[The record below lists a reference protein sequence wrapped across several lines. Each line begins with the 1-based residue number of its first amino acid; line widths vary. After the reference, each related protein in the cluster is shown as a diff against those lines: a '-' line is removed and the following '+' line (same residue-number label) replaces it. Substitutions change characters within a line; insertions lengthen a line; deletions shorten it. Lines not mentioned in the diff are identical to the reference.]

1 MAWTYHC
8 IFGNW
13 FWYYPTMQTFSDLI
27 KEMKNSGAEYEFA
40 QSVFIEGGVFQQW
53 MDSYVFSKLC
63 WNPDANVNDLRNEFL
78 RYYFGEAAYD
88 NMVKYFTEMD
98 ARYTYISST
107 NESLRTTREGF
118 YKTEYWPLAFMN
130 RMIDLFDTSIDATK
144 ANDSL
149 SDGEKQTLIAHLEEA
164 SLMPMWMR
172 LYNASRYAG
181 LTQESISGLAAEWIA
196 LAEKYGVNKYG
207 ESASLTIGSLKQQYN
222 L

>member
-1 MAWTYHC
+1 MHRRLD
-8 IFGNW
+8 G
-13 FWYYPTMQTFSDLI
+13 
-27 KEMKNSGAEYEFA
+27 
-40 QSVFIEGGVFQQW
+40 
-53 MDSYVFSKLC
+53 
-63 WNPDANVNDLRNEFL
+63 
-78 RYYFGEAAYD
+78 
-88 NMVKYFTEMD
+88 
-98 ARYTYISST
+98 
-107 NESLRTTREGF
+107 
-118 YKTEYWPLAFMN
+118 
-130 RMIDLFDTSIDATK
+130 FDTSMA
-144 ANDSL
+144 APNAHDSL

>member
-1 MAWTYHC
+1 
-8 IFGNW
+8 
-13 FWYYPTMQTFSDLI
+13 
-27 KEMKNSGAEYEFA
+27 
-40 QSVFIEGGVFQQW
+40 
-53 MDSYVFSKLC
+53 
-63 WNPDANVNDLRNEFL
+63 
-78 RYYFGEAAYD
+78 
-88 NMVKYFTEMD
+88 
-98 ARYTYISST
+98 
-107 NESLRTTREGF
+107 
-118 YKTEYWPLAFMN
+118 MN

-144 ANDSL
+144 ENDSL